1 MSLDVRAWLEAEGFG
16 EYAGLFDAH
25 RIDGD
30 ALGLLTERHLA
41 ELGIP
46 LGPSLKLLGAIAR
59 LGAAPGAERRRLTVM
74 FVDLV
79 GSTALSSRLDPEEL
93 RDLIRDYQ
101 QAVADEVARFQA
113 YIARYFGDGALV
125 YFGYPQAH
133 EDDAERAV
141 RTALAIVRAVGAQ
154 RSPGGEPLAV
164 RIGIAT
170 GLVVVGDL
178 IGAGAASERAVIG
191 ETPNIAARL
200 QQLAAA
206 GEIVVSA
213 ETRALTGNLFEWR
226 DLGPQMM
233 KGLQGPTAGF
243 ALLAERAVETRF
255 EGRRGE
261 PLTTLVGR
269 DPELATLLR
278 LWRDAT
284 LGRGSAVIVSGE
296 AGIGK
301 SRLLR
306 ALEAAIASENHL
318 RIVNQCSPYHT
329 DSALHPMIEQISRA
343 AGIDPAAEP
352 GDQLQRL
359 ETLLRDADK
368 AETALIAALLRI
380 DGAQARGEPGLTPEQ
395 KRMRTF
401 DALFNQVARA
411 SLVQPVLWMLED
423 AHWADPTSREVVA
436 ICIERVARLPILVVI
451 TARSELAA
459 DFSPGPHVSRIRLGR
474 LGREQVSAMVSQ
486 LAHGKKLPH
495 SLMDEI
501 SAKTDG
507 VPLFVEELTKTVLQA
522 GVLRETDD
530 AFVLDGPPRRLAL
543 PASLHDSMVARL
555 DRHAPLKQLAQTAS
569 CIGREFSHELLA
581 KVCGV
586 PPAALEH
593 DLRRLEEAGLLFRRG
608 AAHEQHY
615 VFKHALL
622 RDAAYESLLRPRR
635 QETHGRIL
643 AALDGTPLGAPEV
656 LAQHA
661 MEAGLP
667 EKAIGYW
674 QQAGA
679 AAIARPAYREAIS
692 HLGQALRAAE
702 TLAGKHAAGDA
713 RQWQERCL
721 QLLLL
726 LGQACIPLLGY
737 SHSDTIAVFSRA
749 QQLIDVMGG
758 APHRFSVSYAMWVAY
773 YVRGEHAKAL
783 AVARDMRRQCDGDG
797 SAGRML
803 SALRVVGISQMITGE
818 LQAALATFEE
828 AETLAYVVRQ
838 RTREQRMAVA
848 QRFAADPDIATQFH
862 VALTHWALGNVGIA
876 QELARQAVAAARAMG
891 HVHTLGHA
899 LTHGAI
905 FAAALRDA
913 EETRRM
919 AAETIAFADEH
930 DMELWRG
937 YGSSLHA
944 YAMILAGELASAVPL
959 MQRGFGHLERTET
972 GTMVPLYHA
981 AQAYALA
988 SLGRFEEAAGEAA
1001 AVQRELSAGSG
1012 RYWWP
1017 EALRW
1022 IGEYRRLLP
1031 NAQRGEVEDA
1041 LGQAIALAR
1050 SQGARAYELGAVT
1063 SLAGYWSGL
1072 GERDRA
1078 LERLVPILA
1087 AFREGIQ
1094 VPFVQCATQLVDTMR
1109 AAAAPSAG
1117 ERASVGEAE
1126 RR

>member
-16 EYAGLFDAH
+16 EYASLFEAH

-30 ALGLLTERHLA
+30 ALPLLTERHLA
-41 ELGIP
+41 ELGIA
-46 LGPSLKLLGAIAR
+46 LGPRLKLLVAIAR
-59 LGAAPGAERRRLTVM
+59 LDAAPGAERRRLTVM
-74 FVDLV
+74 FIDLV

-93 RDLIRDYQ
+93 RDLIREYQ
-101 QAVADEVARFQA
+101 QAVAEEVTRYQG

-164 RIGIAT
+164 RVGIAT

-178 IGAGAASERAVIG
+178 IGTGAASERAVVG
-191 ETPNIAARL
+191 ETPNVAARL
-200 QQLAAA
+200 QQLARA

-213 ETRALTGNLFEWR
+213 EARALTGNLFEWR
-226 DLGPQMM
+226 DLGPQAM
-233 KGLQGPTAGF
+233 KGLQGPMAAF

-255 EGRRGE
+255 EGRRGD

-269 DPELATLLR
+269 DPELGTLLG
-278 LWRDAT
+278 LWRDAAR
-284 LGRGSAVIVSGE
+284 GRGGAVIVSGE

-306 ALEAAIASENHL
+306 AFEAAIAAEPHL

-329 DSALHPMIEQISRA
+329 DSALHPMIEQMSRA
-343 AGIDPAAEP
+343 AGIDQAADP
-352 GDQLQRL
+352 GERLQRL
-359 ETLLRDADK
+359 AALLRGADP

-380 DGAQARGEPGLTPEQ
+380 DGAGTRGELGLSPEQ
-395 KRMRTF
+395 QRIRTF

-411 SLVQPVLWMLED
+411 SRSQPVLWVLED

-436 ICIERVARLPILVVI
+436 ICIERMARLPILAVI
-451 TARSELAA
+451 TARTELAA
-459 DFSPGPHVSRIRLGR
+459 ELGAGPHVSRIRLAR
-474 LGREQVSAMVSQ
+474 LGREHVQAMVSQ
-486 LAHGKKLPH
+486 LARGKKLPDA
-495 SLMDEI
+495 LMQEI
-501 SAKTDG
+501 AAKTDG
-507 VPLFVEELTKTVLQA
+507 VPLFVEELTKTALLA
-522 GVLRETDD
+522 GVLRETED

-543 PASLHDSMVARL
+543 PASLHDSMMARL
-555 DRHAPLKQLAQTAS
+555 DRHAALKELAQTAS
-569 CIGREFSHELLA
+569 CIGREFAHELLA
-581 KVCGV
+581 KICGM
-586 PPAALEH
+586 PTAALGE
-593 DLRRLEEAGLLFRRG
+593 DLRRLEESGLVFRREP
-608 AAHEQHY
+608 AHEQHY
-615 VFKHALL
+615 AFKHALL

-635 QETHGRIL
+635 QEIHGRIL
-643 AALDGTPLGAPEV
+643 SALDGTPQGVPEV

-674 QQAGA
+674 QQAGV

-692 HLGQALRAAE
+692 HIGQALRVAE
-702 TLAGKHAAGDA
+702 TLAGKPEAGDP
-713 RQWQERCL
+713 RRWQELRL

-726 LGQACIPLLGY
+726 LGQATIPLRGY
-737 SHSDTIAVFSRA
+737 SHSETIAVFSRA
-749 QQLIDVMGG
+749 QALIEAMGG
-758 APHRFSVSYAMWVAY
+758 APYRFPVSYAMWVAY
-773 YVRGEHAKAL
+773 YVRGEHANAL
-783 AVARDMRRQCDGDG
+783 AVAWDMRRQSEGDAG
-797 SAGRML
+797 AGRML

-828 AETLAYVVRQ
+828 AEKLAYVVRQ
-838 RTREQRMAVA
+838 QTREQRIAVA

-862 VALTHWALGNVGIA
+862 VALTHWALGNASVA
-876 QELARQAVAAARAMG
+876 RELARNAVAAARAMG

-905 FAAALRDA
+905 FAAAARDA

-937 YGSSLHA
+937 YGASLHA
-944 YAMILAGELASAVPL
+944 YAMILAGEFEAAVPV

-988 SLGRFEEAAGEAA
+988 SLARFEEAAVEAA
-1001 AVQRELSAGSG
+1001 AVQRELDTGSG

-1031 NAQRGEVEDA
+1031 DARRSDVEDA
-1041 LGQAIALAR
+1041 FGQAIAIAR
-1050 SQGARAYELGAVT
+1050 DQAARAYEEGAAA
-1063 SLAGYWSGL
+1063 SLAGYW
-1072 GERDRA
+1072 RDAASLDGPGAPAPKRRA
-1078 LERLVPILA
+1078 RA
-1087 AFREGIQ
+1087 REPKNG
-1094 VPFVQCATQLVDTMR
+1094 R
-1109 AAAAPSAG
+1109 AALPK
-1117 ERASVGEAE
+1117 RA
-1126 RR
+1126 